1 RAPVNGE
8 DPRVMEIWN
17 NVFIQYNRDAQGV
30 LTTLPAQ
37 HVDTGMGLER
47 ICQVIQ
53 GCDDNYG
60 TDLFT
65 PIFAALSRLSEITY
79 QGKFPKTNAAD
90 PVAEAA
96 DTQLRYDIA
105 FRVIADH
112 LRCLTFALTDGATPS
127 NEGRGYVLRRIL
139 RRAVRFGRQQLNL
152 REPFL
157 HTLVPVVVET
167 MGAMFPELK
176 KNPQAV
182 VELIKDEEVSF
193 GRTLDRGIQLFDQAA
208 ADGAISASAA
218 FKLHDTYGFPVDL
231 TRIMAEERGLKV
243 DIAGYE
249 ALMEEA
255 KEKARAGGKEGES
268 AVYDLPPDALAR
280 LEALQVR
287 ATEESAKYQFKP
299 ITATVRA
306 LWNGRNFEQHAQ
318 VAHQQEDLLAVI
330 LDMTNFYA
338 EMGGQVGDQG
348 ELTSPAGDRFEVL
361 TTRSVGKYVL
371 HVGRMEKGRLSVGES
386 VTCQLA
392 KQRRAIMQNHTAT
405 HLANWALREVLGEHV
420 QQKGSL
426 VDADKLR
433 FDFVHTKALE
443 TAEVTAVEA
452 HVNRCIAAQMPV
464 YIELAP
470 QEQALKIHGLRAVF
484 GEKYPSQVR
493 VVAVGQPVG
502 TLLATPDN
510 PQWRQYSVEFCG
522 GTHLGNTSE
531 VEQFV
536 LVSEE
541 AVSKGIRRVVG
552 VTGAVANEVAAH
564 ARTVELL
571 ISHVAQVPDAELT
584 GLLAALQKALA
595 EELPLRVRK
604 AAQAAVA
611 EVQVK
616 IKNAQ
621 KAAAKSDPAVDAPA
635 LEQLLSQATKVG
647 GATLIVAQFNGVSA
661 DGLRNAM
668 DWLKKKHGEG
678 NIAILLGSDFVE
690 SDKDGNPLPAKAN
703 LLAAVGDPLIGKLK
717 AGDWIKA
724 VAALVGGSGGGRP
737 QMAMAGG
744 KDPTQLPQAL
754 AAGRSFAEGK
764 LA

>member
-1 RAPVNGE
+1 
-8 DPRVMEIWN
+8 
-17 NVFIQYNRDAQGV
+17 
-30 LTTLPAQ
+30 
-37 HVDTGMGLER
+37 
-47 ICQVIQ
+47 
-53 GCDDNYG
+53 
-60 TDLFT
+60 
-65 PIFAALSRLSEITY
+65 
-79 QGKFPKTNAAD
+79 
-90 PVAEAA
+90 
-96 DTQLRYDIA
+96 
-105 FRVIADH
+105 
-112 LRCLTFALTDGATPS
+112 
-127 NEGRGYVLRRIL
+127 
-139 RRAVRFGRQQLNL
+139 
-152 REPFL
+152 
-157 HTLVPVVVET
+157 
-167 MGAMFPELK
+167 
-176 KNPQAV
+176 
-182 VELIKDEEVSF
+182 
-193 GRTLDRGIQLFDQAA
+193 
-208 ADGAISASAA
+208 
-218 FKLHDTYGFPVDL
+218 
-231 TRIMAEERGLKV
+231 
-243 DIAGYE
+243 
-249 ALMEEA
+249 
-255 KEKARAGGKEGES
+255 
-268 AVYDLPPDALAR
+268 
-280 LEALQVR
+280 
-287 ATEESAKYQFKP
+287 
-299 ITATVRA
+299 
-306 LWNGRNFEQHAQ
+306 
-318 VAHQQEDLLAVI
+318 
-330 LDMTNFYA
+330 
-338 EMGGQVGDQG
+338 
-348 ELTSPAGDRFEVL
+348 
-361 TTRSVGKYVL
+361 
-371 HVGRMEKGRLSVGES
+371 MEKGRLSVGEA

-452 HVNRCIAAQMPV
+452 HVNRCVAAQMPV

-484 GEKYPSQVR
+484 GEKYPPQVR
-493 VVAVGQPVG
+493 VVAVGQPVA
-502 TLLATPDN
+502 TLLAQPDN

-552 VTGAVANEVAAH
+552 VTGALANEVAAH
-564 ARTVELL
+564 ARTVEHL
-571 ISHVAQVPDAELT
+571 IAQVAKVPEAELT

-604 AAQAAVA
+604 AAQAAVT

-616 IKNAQ
+616 IRNAQ
-621 KAAAKSDPAVDAPA
+621 KASAKSDPAVDAPA
-635 LEQLLSQATKVG
+635 LEQLLGQATKVG

-661 DGLRNAM
+661 DGLRSAM

-678 NIAILLGSDFVE
+678 NIAILLGSDFVDQ
-690 SDKDGNPLPAKAN
+690 DKDGNPLPAKAN